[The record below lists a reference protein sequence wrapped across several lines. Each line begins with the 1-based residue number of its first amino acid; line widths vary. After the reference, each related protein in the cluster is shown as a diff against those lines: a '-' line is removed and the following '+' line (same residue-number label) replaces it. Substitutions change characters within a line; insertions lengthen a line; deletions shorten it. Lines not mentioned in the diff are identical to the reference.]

1 MNKVLVIPVE
11 SEYRL
16 VCFTYSTS
24 VLLVNLESIG
34 ANGTGELAGREKLTC
49 ITTLRSHGVAGV
61 EARRSTYRLRQLRR
75 ELEASESSLGNNQKN
90 KTDKSELEFRG
101 ETVRSSQRSDQ

>member
-34 ANGTGELAGREKLTC
+34 ANGTGELAGERKTNL
-49 ITTLRSHGVAGV
+49 HYNV
-61 EARRSTYRLRQLRR
+61 EVPRRRRSRGSPEYLSTSTTEERARGLR
-75 ELEASESSLGNNQKN
+75 ELAGKQPEEQ
-90 KTDKSELEFRG
+90 DR
-101 ETVRSSQRSDQ
+101 